1 MYIDNIAM
9 THFLVFS
16 FHESQPAHEISNYN
30 ATKTMVLQV
39 AFFARI
45 TILIALTPASAGLI
59 ALREQLTDGLASRSA
74 SDLFELLQ
82 LKSTLSYHWSEGKS
96 DVLPAA

>member
-9 THFLVFS
+9 THFLVSS
-16 FHESQPAHEISNYN
+16 FREFQPAHEISNYN
-30 ATKTMVLQV
+30 ATKTMALQV
-39 AFFARI
+39 AFFTSI
-45 TILIALTPASAGLI
+45 TILIALTPTSAGLI
-59 ALREQLTDGLASRSA
+59 ALRERLADGLASRSA

-82 LKSTLSYHWSEGKS
+82 PKSTISYHWSEGKS

>member
-1 MYIDNIAM
+1 MYIDNIVM
-9 THFLVFS
+9 THFLVSS
-16 FHESQPAHEISNYN
+16 FHESQPAHEISNYD

-39 AFFARI
+39 AFSTCI
-45 TILIALTPASAGLI
+45 TILITLTPP
-59 ALREQLTDGLASRSA
+59 

-82 LKSTLSYHWSEGKS
+82 PKSTISYHWSEGNS